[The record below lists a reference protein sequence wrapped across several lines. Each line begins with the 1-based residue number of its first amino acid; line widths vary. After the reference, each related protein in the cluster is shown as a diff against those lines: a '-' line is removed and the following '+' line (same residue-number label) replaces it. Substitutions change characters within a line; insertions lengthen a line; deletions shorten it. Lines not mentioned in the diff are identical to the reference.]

1 MKKVLIIGA
10 NSYIGNAF
18 EKHIMNKSSNH
29 KEMLTKDEM
38 IIEKV
43 HASNGDWKYINY
55 EQYDVVFIL
64 AAIVHQK
71 EKNGME
77 ELYRQVNYNMPIEI
91 AANAKRAGVKQL
103 IFMSTAA
110 VYGSVVTHITKD
122 TVPNPDTLYG
132 KTKLKAEIKI
142 KEMETEKFRVA
153 IIRPPM
159 VYGEGCKGNYT
170 RLVKLA
176 TYNPIYPKIHNKRSM
191 ISVDN
196 LCDFIERLIYDNVC
210 GIHFPQDSNYTD
222 TVELIKDIRKSN
234 GKKIYLIPGTA
245 WILRL
250 IMKRVKL
257 IRKIFGDWWYEDK

>member
-1 MKKVLIIGA
+1 MKKILVIGA

-18 EKHIMNKSSNH
+18 EKHIKSTCISHNK
-29 KEMLTKDEM
+29 MQTKDEM

-43 HASNGDWKYINY
+43 HASNGDWKSANY
-55 EQYDVVFIL
+55 EQYDVVIVL

-71 EKNGME
+71 EKSGME
-77 ELYRQVNYNMPIEI
+77 ELYQQVNCDMPVEI
-91 AANAKRAGVKQL
+91 ATKAKSAGVKQL

-110 VYGSVVTHITKD
+110 VYGSAVTHITKD

-132 KTKLKAEIKI
+132 KSKLEAEHKLK
-142 KEMETEKFRVA
+142 EMQTENFHVA

-191 ISVDN
+191 ISIDK
-196 LCDFIERLIYDNVC
+196 LCSCIEDIVRDSRSGTFL
-210 GIHFPQDSNYTD
+210 PQDEGYAD
-222 TVELIKDIRKSN
+222 TIMMIKSIRMAQ
-234 GKKIYLIPGTA
+234 GKRTVLVPGTA
-245 WILRL
+245 WSVKIA
-250 IMKRVKL
+250 MKRIGAV
-257 IRKIFGDWWYEDK
+257 RKMFGDWWYE